1 MKLLI
6 FARRYARRE
15 GLHALSVPRSDEATD
30 VQRRPNA
37 AHLVLET
44 ASKGANQRSN
54 FASQRSFVADT
65 RAVTLTYEAL
75 R

>member
-1 MKLLI
+1 ML
-6 FARRYARRE
+6 FRSPGAMRPRTYSGAQTRRT
-15 GLHALSVPRSDEATD
+15 LCLKI
-30 VQRRPNA
+30 
-37 AHLVLET
+37 
-44 ASKGANQRSN
+44 ASKGATQRSN

>member
-6 FARRYARRE
+6 FSQALRAPR

-37 AHLVLET
+37 AHLVLENRIERRDP
-44 ASKGANQRSN
+44 ALKLCFPEVLRRRYESGH
-54 FASQRSFVADT
+54 AD
-65 RAVTLTYEAL
+65 L
-75 R
+75 